1 MSLIR
6 ESLRRL
12 ILQRLDAGAEI
23 PPGINIDVV
32 LEADVEKLKQIAEEI
47 KSYHQQ
53 KVRKNQV
60 IETSEVISFEEA
72 IQISGYTVELSKWA
86 EVRFKE
92 FFLRRN
98 AEDGNIINLYAQ
110 MSSGNLFMWDIVTE
124 KWKKVK

>member
-6 ESLRRL
+6 ESLKRL
-12 ILQRLDAGAEI
+12 ILQRLDAGTEI
-23 PPGINIDVV
+23 PPGLNVDVV

-47 KSYHQQ
+47 KFYHQQ

-72 IQISGYTVELSKWA
+72 VQISGYTVELSKWA

-92 FFLRRN
+92 FFLKRN

-110 MSSGNLFMWDIVTE
+110 MSSGNLFMWDVVTE